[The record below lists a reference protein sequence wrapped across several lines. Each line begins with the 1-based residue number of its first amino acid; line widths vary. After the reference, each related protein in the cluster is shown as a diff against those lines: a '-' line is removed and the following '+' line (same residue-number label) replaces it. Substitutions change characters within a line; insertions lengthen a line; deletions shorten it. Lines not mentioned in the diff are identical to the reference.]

1 MSSEKAL
8 RTRAAIIA
16 AARGIILKE
25 GIGALTMDRAAQA
38 AGMSKGACMYHFKNK
53 RALHA
58 ALIEDYAAHLDG
70 QMKRHE
76 ALFEGRPDET
86 LVPGFVEW
94 FKTFEADSRDWA
106 DVGVALLSNFVHDDE
121 LMKPVHDWYQKL
133 WFRIQA
139 LPEACLDSW
148 PSWRSRASSILA
160 SSASIRPLRNSTRRP
175 TASSTKSSWARAPSE
190 ERRTSP
196 DSRLPQAC
204 IVLRPGAPA
213 SGRLRCAFCASRRM
227 RIDFAVSPLR
237 FFQGAVHDRHDR
249 TFLS

>member
-1 MSSEKAL
+1 MPLGVKSASVNSTYLHFQKAFPMSSEKAL

-121 LMKPVHDWYQKL
+121 LMKPVHEWYQKL

-139 LPEACLDSW
+139 LPKTSACRALSR
-148 PSWRSRASSILA
+148 SWRLKASSIRVSFGVNPPFADL
-160 SSASIRPLRNSTRRP
+160 N
-175 TASSTKSSWARAPSE
+175 ARAY
-190 ERRTSP
+190 
-196 DSRLPQAC
+196 
-204 IVLRPGAPA
+204 
-213 SGRLRCAFCASRRM
+213 AFINESL
-227 RIDFAVSPLR
+227 VGE
-237 FFQGAVHDRHDR
+237 GAVKGKGRR
-249 TFLS
+249 LECLAKVAVRAGRNCYGQAF